1 MREED
6 ASVPALWA
14 SLISLH
20 SFALP
25 FPSPNLVLSGDPLDP
40 PANLQ
45 YLFKLFEFAL
55 SVYKMGNV
63 CSSAAA
69 TTNVVA
75 PPTKRTTNPQIDNK
89 SAAEK
94 SFSVPTTSS
103 AMTSSLLSAQS
114 RPFAAVYETRDELG
128 KGQYA
133 TVFKCVSKPNALPNG
148 EKFVG
153 AVKVI
158 DKSKLTPE
166 DLVALN
172 IEVKAMDTL
181 KDHPNFVKCQ

>member
-1 MREED
+1 
-6 ASVPALWA
+6 
-14 SLISLH
+14 LICS
-20 SFALP
+20 SFALAYGL
-25 FPSPNLVLSGDPLDP
+25 FLQNLLSK
-40 PANLQ
+40 
-45 YLFKLFEFAL
+45 KLKSAL
-55 SVYKMGNV
+55 SKKFTMGNV

-75 PPTKRTTNPQIDNK
+75 PPTKRTTNPHMDNK